1 MKRTNN
7 VCVLAVLVV
16 AVLTMASQSRAQQ
29 TLRYRTG
36 GAWENVSDGITPG
49 WGVNPDQPG
58 SSVPVAGDEA
68 RVNWA
73 GSTVTLDY
81 AAPAFERLLIGVDEA
96 GTMEVNGGGVL
107 SAIQDVVVGNNNF
120 TEGYMDVNDGATVDV
135 GRILWVGKGGPND
148 GPGDTLGYLNIN
160 SGGVVN
166 VANHLW
172 WGVKGTAEVNISG
185 TLNQTGG
192 ILGLGTINAL
202 DSGAQGGTAVVN
214 ILDGG
219 LMALNNIHAGGTQSS
234 IQPGSYIDISGSGQ
248 LTLPGDFVGVLE
260 GYRDAS
266 KLYGNGV
273 PGAVDIALSPVVGG
287 PGDFN
292 DDGVVDGA
300 DFLEWQRDTNVGALA
315 DWQTNYGTTGM
326 QTVVTAM
333 SAPIIAAVPEPGA
346 LTLMLTSALALS
358 GFRRRSFR

>member
-1 MKRTNN
+1 MKRTNK
-7 VCVLAVLVV
+7 VCVLAVLVM
-16 AVLTMASQSRAQQ
+16 AVLTMADQSRAE

-36 GAWENVSDGITPG
+36 GAWENVSDGTTPG

-120 TEGYMDVNDGATVDV
+120 TEGYMDVNDGATVNV

-202 DSGAQGGTAVVN
+202 DSGAQGGTALVN

-219 LMALNNIHAGGTQSS
+219 IMALNNIHAGGTQSS

-273 PGAVDIALSPVVGG
+273 PGAVDINVVPAPGG
-287 PGDFN
+287 LGDF
-292 DDGVVDGA
+292 DVDGDVDGH
-300 DFLEWQRDTNVGALA
+300 DFLVWQRDPNVGVLA
-315 DWQTNYGTTGM
+315 DWQANYGQTSM
-326 QTVVTAM
+326 KTVVTA
-333 SAPIIAAVPEPGA
+333 AVPIIAVVPEPSV

-358 GFRRRSFR
+358 GLRSRSCR